1 MTEDGMIGRVGRVE
15 AGLATL
21 SSEFAGVKAQLD
33 GQGRDLSQIGGA
45 ITQLSDKLD
54 RARPGLASIWAP
66 MTTMFA
72 AMSLIG
78 GAIAVPQLAR
88 VTTVESVVREHGEV
102 ITQLRIESAI
112 LCHDA
117 HRASP
122 SAGCDR

>member
-45 ITQLSDKLD
+45 IT
-54 RARPGLASIWAP
+54 A
-66 MTTMFA
+66 MFA

-88 VTTVESVVREHGEV
+88 VTTVESVAREHGEV

-112 LCHDA
+112 LKHDA
-117 HRASP
+117 ERA
-122 SAGCDR
+122 GTDRRTSFQTDQQ